1 MRFDN
6 EPLQSGPHWPFN
18 RGMYHQLAHL
28 YDWSGSLD
36 FAEQTRLRLL
46 PRLQEAGI
54 PPGEPLIDLACGTGT
69 LAIALAEA
77 GYRVTGID
85 VSEPMLAQAQGKAR
99 ALPPDVQARLHFEA
113 GDMRFF
119 EVAHPVAAVL
129 CHYDSLNHLSNESEL
144 RAVFFQVSQS
154 LRADGLFVF
163 DLNTLENYRTFWQGT
178 DSDEGPNYRLS
189 TEARFDEATGKAEVR
204 FTADEHTEQ
213 GLVRRSESL
222 REQYFNEAAVE
233 KYLQA
238 AGFYDIAMEPFN
250 PVSDLPPD
258 LTLKTWWQ
266 ARRRPD

>member
-1 MRFDN
+1 
-6 EPLQSGPHWPFN
+6 
-18 RGMYHQLAHL
+18 MYHQLAHL

-36 FAEQTRLRLL
+36 FAGQVRDRLL
-46 PRLQEAGI
+46 PRLQDAGI
-54 PPGEPLIDLACGTGT
+54 PPGETLLDLACGTGT
-69 LAIALAEA
+69 LAIALADA

-85 VSEPMLAQAQGKAR
+85 RSEAMLGQARRKAAGR
-99 ALPPDVQARLHFEA
+99 PSDVQARLHFEA

-119 EVAHPVAAVL
+119 ALAEPVAAVL

-144 RAVFFQVSQS
+144 RAVFLQVAQA
-154 LRADGLFVF
+154 LRPEGLFVF

-189 TEARFDEATGKAEVR
+189 TEARFDEASGKAEVR
-204 FTADEHTEQ
+204 FTADEHTEN
-213 GLVRRSESL
+213 GLVRRSDSL
-222 REQYFNEAAVE
+222 NEQYFHEAAVE

-238 AGFYDIAMEPFN
+238 SGFYDITMTPFN
-250 PVSDLPPD
+250 PVAGLPPD